1 MQINGEIQNI
11 KQYIVK
17 RLEALYELTVPI
29 GQLSTHELNAE
40 MLEVTELLG
49 REVAVYLNR
58 QGKVLQVSVGDTDT
72 VDLPEFKS
80 RRAEGKLT
88 GIRCIHTHPSGD
100 TRLSEPDFSSLRR
113 LRFDCMAA
121 IGFSADK
128 AGEIVGSLGFFTG
141 NCAEDGTEQ
150 LSSVG
155 PLPERA
161 LHTINLTYLITTI
174 NKKLS
179 ARSTKSTEDEEER
192 ALLAGLDCGRALWP
206 VDESMAEL
214 ARLADTAGAT
224 IVGTFIQRREKPDAA
239 FFLGRGKVA
248 EIAME
253 VQNRDATLLIL
264 DDELTPSQQH
274 NLEQMLGIKVI
285 DRTALILDIF
295 AQRART
301 KEGKLQVELAQLQYN
316 LPRLG
321 GQGLVLSRLG
331 GGIGTRGPGETKLEV
346 DRRRIYARIH
356 DLESQ
361 IDAVQKNR
369 HLHRRRRKLSRI
381 PLVALVG
388 YTNAGKS
395 TLLNRL
401 TGSEVFAEDKLF
413 ATLDP
418 TTRHLIL
425 PEKQEILLTDTV
437 GFIQKLPHTL
447 VKAFR
452 ATLEEVQEADL
463 LLHVVD
469 CSNENYEQ
477 QIESVVEVLKELDAV
492 SKPTLYVFN
501 KADRLKATG
510 TETDERA
517 GEGLTPAQEAMMLH
531 GREGICVSAQTG
543 ANLDELQQLIERF
556 FSEQQVR
563 MELLIPF
570 AKGRLLT
577 ELHDLHAVRETD
589 YTEAGTRVK
598 VSLPASKRARFE
610 PYEVHPDNE

>member
-1 MQINGEIQNI
+1 
-11 KQYIVK
+11 
-17 RLEALYELTVPI
+17 
-29 GQLSTHELNAE
+29 
-40 MLEVTELLG
+40 
-49 REVAVYLNR
+49 
-58 QGKVLQVSVGDTDT
+58 
-72 VDLPEFKS
+72 
-80 RRAEGKLT
+80 
-88 GIRCIHTHPSGD
+88 
-100 TRLSEPDFSSLRR
+100 
-113 LRFDCMAA
+113 
-121 IGFSADK
+121 
-128 AGEIVGSLGFFTG
+128 
-141 NCAEDGTEQ
+141 
-150 LSSVG
+150 
-155 PLPERA
+155 
-161 LHTINLTYLITTI
+161 
-174 NKKLS
+174 
-179 ARSTKSTEDEEER
+179 
-192 ALLAGLDCGRALWP
+192 
-206 VDESMAEL
+206 
-214 ARLADTAGAT
+214 
-224 IVGTFIQRREKPDAA
+224 
-239 FFLGRGKVA
+239 
-248 EIAME
+248 ME

-501 KADRLKATG
+501 KADRLKAPG
-510 TETDERA
+510 TEMDERA
-517 GEGLTPAQEAMMLH
+517 GEGLTPAQEAMILH

-589 YTEAGTRVK
+589 YTEAGTLIK

-610 PYEVHPDNE
+610 PYEVHLDNE

>member
-1 MQINGEIQNI
+1 
-11 KQYIVK
+11 
-17 RLEALYELTVPI
+17 
-29 GQLSTHELNAE
+29 
-40 MLEVTELLG
+40 
-49 REVAVYLNR
+49 
-58 QGKVLQVSVGDTDT
+58 
-72 VDLPEFKS
+72 
-80 RRAEGKLT
+80 
-88 GIRCIHTHPSGD
+88 
-100 TRLSEPDFSSLRR
+100 
-113 LRFDCMAA
+113 
-121 IGFSADK
+121 
-128 AGEIVGSLGFFTG
+128 GEIVGSLGFFTG
-141 NCAEDGTEQ
+141 DVAEDGTEA
-150 LSSVG
+150 LSTVG

-161 LHTINLTYLITTI
+161 LHTINLTYLITVVT
-174 NKKLS
+174 KKLS
-179 ARSTKSTEDEEER
+179 AHSTKTTADETER
-192 ALLAGLDCGRALWP
+192 ALLAGLDCGKTLWP
-206 VDESMAEL
+206 IDESMAEL
-214 ARLADTAGAT
+214 ERLADTAGAV
-224 IVGTFIQRREKPDAA
+224 IVGKFIQRREKPDAA

-301 KEGKLQVELAQLQYN
+301 REGKLQVELAQLQYN

-356 DLESQ
+356 DLEAQ

-418 TTRHLIL
+418 TTRHLVL

-469 CSNENYEQ
+469 CSNENYGQ

-492 SKPTLYVFN
+492 NKPTLYVFN
-501 KADRLKATG
+501 KADRFSVPDAAPG
-510 TETDERA
+510 QA
-517 GEGLTPAQEAMMLH
+517 GKGLTPAQEAMMLR
-531 GREGICVSAQTG
+531 GREGICISARTG
-543 ANLDELQQLIERF
+543 ANLLELQQLIEHF
-556 FSEQQVR
+556 FMEQQVQ

-570 AKGRLLT
+570 AQGRLLT
-577 ELHDLHAVRETD
+577 ELHELHAVRETD
-589 YTEAGTRVK
+589 YCETGTRVK

-610 PYEVHPDNE
+610 PYEIHKK